1 MRKVVFNVFI
11 CIYVVITILVT
22 YILLSYNEH
31 NVAEF
36 NKFYLISDKSDL
48 VVINKDDNINI
59 GDNVY
64 YYDNKNIVN
73 SSIVSDISID
83 IYKLDNG
90 ITIGKDDILGNMNN
104 SRKYSSLGSVYH
116 VLTSKWGYLFIIVFP
131 MLIAFVYEIYEIVKE
146 IKKK

>member
-1 MRKVVFNVFI
+1 MKKVVFNIFI

-22 YILLSYNEH
+22 YVLLSYNEH

-64 YYDNKNIVN
+64 YYDNKNIKYYFFH
-73 SSIVSDISID
+73 STTIISI
-83 IYKLDNG
+83 
-90 ITIGKDDILGNMNN
+90 T
-104 SRKYSSLGSVYH
+104 
-116 VLTSKWGYLFIIVFP
+116 
-131 MLIAFVYEIYEIVKE
+131 
-146 IKKK
+146 

>member
-22 YILLSYNEH
+22 YVLLSYNEH

-48 VVINKDDNINI
+48 VVINKNDNINI

-73 SSIVSDISID
+73 SSIVSDISFD
-83 IYKLDNG
+83 IYRLDNG
-90 ITIGKDDILGNMNN
+90 ISVGKDDIIGNMDN
-104 SRKYSSLGSVYH
+104 SRKYAVFGSIYS

>member
-1 MRKVVFNVFI
+1 MKKVVFNIFI

-22 YILLSYNEH
+22 YVLLSYNEH

-48 VVINKDDNINI
+48 VVINKNDNINI

-64 YYDNKNIVN
+64 YYDNKSIVN

-104 SRKYSSLGSVYH
+104 SRKYSFLGSVYY
-116 VLTSKWGYLFIIVFP
+116 VLTSKWGYLFIIIFP
-131 MLIAFVYEIYEIVKE
+131 MVMAFIYEIYEIVKE